1 MIKTSSSY
9 FDLPFKNNSRYGII
23 NFKNI
28 NDNKCFLYS
37 VLSLLYPAEKNSCN
51 ISNYKNFENKLN
63 MEGIEF
69 PVKLKDLQQ
78 FENQNENISINVFKL
93 REPDNVKSFYPVY
106 ISKFTNR
113 ENNLDLLY
121 LTKDEK
127 KDEKKR

>member
-1 MIKTSSSY
+1 
-9 FDLPFKNNSRYGII
+9 
-23 NFKNI
+23 
-28 NDNKCFLYS
+28 
-37 VLSLLYPAEKNSCN
+37 
-51 ISNYKNFENKLN
+51 

-127 KDEKKR
+127 IRYCPIKNINRLACKNKNSRQICRKCYKTFSVNKDMNKHRKICN